1 MRRSLVSRS
10 IRVRPG
16 VRRAGAVALVAMI
29 FLVLGAGSA
38 FAASSAT
45 TATTGVTTTTLPAV
59 KVAHP
64 GVQRV
69 LVISIPTVSWEDL
82 DLSTMPNLSQLFAK
96 SAVADLSVRGV
107 GRVPSLADGYV
118 TIGAGTRS
126 VGHPTDDGECL
137 EPNEPFGTGTARQ
150 EMARRNGVSPSAIPS
165 SSIVC
170 LAQHEIAS
178 RNGGLLFNAKVSA
191 LGDTLE
197 AAGIQR
203 AVIGNGDP
211 TLRPTDSTDYRR
223 WVGLALTDQN
233 GLVPAG
239 DVGSSLLERDPTA
252 PFGLKLDTQR
262 VLAAFDHTWNESS
275 PKRSVV
281 FVEDSDLI
289 RLQLY
294 AAVLT
299 PTARAEMQQRV
310 LAGLDSLVGDLMKQ
324 VDPAHDAVMVVAPSQ
339 RGGAGRL
346 TVASLYAPGVKPGLA
361 VSSWTR
367 HSGVVSIVDIGPT
380 ILDQLGIEPP
390 AQMEG
395 RPIEFGRTGGD
406 PDARVNWLVD
416 ANKGAQFRDREISQ
430 VTVWFVVLQIVLTAL
445 ALVAFVRFGRR
456 AQVAIELAALTLLG
470 FLAATFLAGLLPF
483 YRLGSGPYWL
493 FLFGVGFAIAL
504 ISWLTTDRSGVT
516 TLIVAL
522 SVLVGLIIVDVASG
536 ARLQFNTVFGYSPT
550 VAGRF
555 AGLGNL
561 GYAQLASGAVLLA
574 GLLAYRIGGR
584 RGAYVA
590 IALLAVAIIVDG
602 APFFGSDVGGVL
614 SMVPAYAVTATLLLG
629 WKVRW
634 KLIALYGLATVGLL
648 AIFAAI
654 DMTRPVSKRTH
665 LGRLVASGE
674 GQGGFHSVSTLIH
687 RKLSENTGVLFS
699 SIWTIMLP
707 VVLAGIAYLIY
718 RAPGRMRGL
727 HERIPQLSAALVGLL
742 IVGVLG
748 TALNDSGIAIAGVML
763 GVMTPVL
770 VVVTM
775 RGDRARPRW
784 AISPTADPDPPDPD
798 PPDPADVPDAG
809 APPGLEPSLT

>member
-1 MRRSLVSRS
+1 MRRSITVGFTIVVL
-10 IRVRPG
+10 
-16 VRRAGAVALVAMI
+16 
-29 FLVLGAGSA
+29 FVLGIGSA
-38 FAASSAT
+38 FAATSASPT
-45 TATTGVTTTTLPAV
+45 STSAPTTTTTLPIPKTSHV
-59 KVAHP
+59 
-64 GVQRV
+64 GVRRV
-69 LVISIPTVSWEDL
+69 LVISLPAVSWEDL
-82 DLSTMPNLSQLFAK
+82 DLSAMPHLSALFAK

-126 VGHPTDDGECL
+126 VGHSGNDGECL
-137 EPNEPFGTGTARQ
+137 EANEPFSGGSARE
-150 EMARRNGVSPSAIPS
+150 EMARRSGVPESTIPA

-170 LAQHEIAS
+170 LAEHQIVG
-178 RNGGLLFNAKVSA
+178 RNNGLLFDSQVSV

-203 AVIGNGDP
+203 AVIGNGDT
-211 TLRPTDSTDYRR
+211 TLDPVADADFRR
-223 WVGLALTDQN
+223 WAPLALTDRN

-239 DVGSSLLERDPTA
+239 DVGTSLLERDPAA
-252 PFGLKLDTQR
+252 PFGLREDPRRVLSAFDDVWNEPTPSRAVVVVEDGDLLRLQSYSPFATAAARAAMQQQAFADLDTL
-262 VLAAFDHTWNESS
+262 VG
-275 PKRSVV
+275 
-281 FVEDSDLI
+281 
-289 RLQLY
+289 QL
-294 AAVLT
+294 
-299 PTARAEMQQRV
+299 MQQV
-310 LAGLDSLVGDLMKQ
+310 TS
-324 VDPAHDAVMVVAPSQ
+324 HDAVLVVAPSQ

-346 TVASLYAPGVKPGLA
+346 TVASLDAPGVNPGLA

-367 HSGVVSIVDIGPT
+367 HDGVAAIVDLGPT
-380 ILDQLGIEPP
+380 ILDQLGIVPP
-390 AQMEG
+390 VRMEG
-395 RPIEFGRTGGD
+395 RPITFGRTGGD
-406 PDARVNWLVD
+406 WSSRLSWLID
-416 ANKGAQFRDREISQ
+416 TNKGAQFRDREISQ
-430 VTVWFVVLQIVLTAL
+430 VTVWFVVLQIVLTAA
-445 ALVAFVRFGRR
+445 ALIAFVRFGRR
-456 AQVAIELAALTLLG
+456 AQIAIELAALALLG
-470 FLAATFLAGLLPF
+470 FLAATFLAGFLPF
-483 YRLGSGPYWL
+483 YRYGPGPYWL
-493 FLFGVGFAIAL
+493 FLFGVGAVIAL

-522 SVLVGLIIVDVASG
+522 GILVGLILVDVATG

-561 GYAQLASGAVLLA
+561 GYAQLAAGAVLLA

-584 RGAYVA
+584 RGALIA
-590 IALLAVAIIVDG
+590 IALLGAAIIVDG

-614 SMVPAYAVTATLLLG
+614 SMVPAYAITATLLLG

-634 KLIALYGLATVGLL
+634 KLVALYAAATIGVLAV
-648 AIFAAI
+648 FAAI
-654 DMTRPVSKRTH
+654 DLTRPVSKRTH

-674 GQGGFHSVSTLIH
+674 GSGGFHSVSTLLQ

-727 HERIPQLSAALVGLL
+727 HERIPQLSAGLVGLL
-742 IVGVLG
+742 IVTVLG
-748 TALNDSGIAIAGVML
+748 TGLNDSGIAIAGVML

-784 AISPTADPDPPDPD
+784 AISPTAETGPADPPDAATP
-798 PPDPADVPDAG
+798 
-809 APPGLEPSLT
+809 EPVLA